1 VTPRARTILA
11 VDGGGSKVDV
21 ALLRPGG
28 EVLGA
33 TRRRLGDLERANW
46 VMQPQIEGRHLLPLG
61 GAIAEVA
68 RQAGLEPDGIPLA
81 DVGVFC
87 LAGADLPS
95 DERRLLAWVRGNGWV
110 ERPQVHNDT
119 FAVLRT
125 GTDRPWGV
133 AVVCGYGTN
142 CTGVAPDGRVTRF
155 PAVGPISG
163 DWGGGSEI
171 GSLAAWHAVR
181 SEDGRGA
188 KTSLQRLVPEHF
200 GLRRPRQLTEAMYFE
215 KISEERL
222 ADLAPIVFQA
232 AGDGDA
238 VARDI
243 VNRQA
248 DEIVTMAGT
257 AIRRLRMTK
266 LDVEVVLGGGIFR
279 NRDDS
284 FFDRIR
290 EGLLR
295 VAPASSIVPLAAPP
309 VVGAALIGL
318 DLAGARPAARRTL
331 RAALTEERVATHTR
345 PRRKER

>member
-1 VTPRARTILA
+1 VTRGRTILA

-21 ALLRPGG
+21 ALIRPDG
-28 EVLGA
+28 ELLGA
-33 TRRRLGDLERANW
+33 TRVRLGDLDRSTWFLAPKVE
-46 VMQPQIEGRHLLPLG
+46 ERHLFPVG
-61 GAIAEVA
+61 AAIAEVA
-68 RQAGLEPDGIPLA
+68 RQAGLEPDGVPIA

-87 LAGADLPS
+87 LAGADLPA
-95 DERRLLAWVRGNGWV
+95 DERRLLAWVRGNDWV
-110 ERPQVHNDT
+110 ERPSVHNDT

-125 GTDRPWGV
+125 GTDRAWGV

-171 GSLAAWHAVR
+171 GSMAAWYAVR
-181 SEDGRGA
+181 SEDGRGS
-188 KTSLQRLVPEHF
+188 KTVLQRLVPEHF

-215 KISEERL
+215 RIGEERL
-222 ADLAPIVFQA
+222 AELAPLVFQA
-232 AGDGDA
+232 AMDGDA
-238 VARDI
+238 LAQDI

-257 AIRRLRMTK
+257 AIRRLRMSK

-279 NRDDS
+279 NHDRS
-284 FFDRIR
+284 FFERIR
-290 EGLLR
+290 TGLLD

-318 DLAGARPAARRTL
+318 DLAGARPAARRRV
-331 RAALTEERVATHTR
+331 RASLTDERLATHTR
-345 PRRKER
+345 PGRKER